1 MDRRRKI
8 LTNHYE
14 MTVHEAIK
22 DVVEKNNCTV
32 FPKVRVADALD
43 IDRSGIENEAYSY
56 ALKAHFDFL
65 IADKSS
71 LTKFAVE
78 FDGPSH
84 DTPEAQRK
92 DDLKNRICEKLG
104 LPLLRITANYLEEE
118 NESMSLLAWLI
129 DVWFIF
135 EAFLEAQEAGN
146 ILPDESF
153 DYMFSSFDYFRRYRA
168 MLWAAHRDGK
178 LKSPPVTN
186 VHIYDSSSERFIAG
200 HFLELKDGTFVFGE
214 SLCRRNQLYPVGGDE
229 LASELAMVD
238 AVKKLIRLQY
248 GNYSPLSREAA
259 KARYVAYTNL
269 FNKDSLKYG
278 SFGCGSFPSE
288 T

>member
-8 LTNHYE
+8 LANHYE
-14 MTVHEAIK
+14 AAVHTAIK
-22 DVVEKNNCTV
+22 GVIEKNDCTV

-43 IDRSGIENEAYSY
+43 IDRSGIDNEAYSY

-71 LTKFAVE
+71 LAKFAVE

-84 DTPEAQRK
+84 DTLEVQRK
-92 DDLKNRICEKLG
+92 DALKNSICEKLG
-104 LPLLRITANYLEEE
+104 LPLLRVTADYLEEE

-135 EAFLEAQEAGN
+135 EVFLDAQEAGS
-146 ILPDESF
+146 IPLDEPF
-153 DYMFSSFDYFRRYRA
+153 GYAFSSFDYFQRHRA

-178 LKSPPVTN
+178 LKSPPVTH
-186 VHIYDSSSERFIAG
+186 VHAYDPASCRFISS
-200 HFLELKDGTFVFGE
+200 HFLELADGTFVLGE
-214 SLCRRNQLYPVGGDE
+214 SSCRRNELYPVDGDE

-248 GNYSPLSREAA
+248 GNYKPLSREVA
-259 KARYVAYTNL
+259 KVHYLEYTDHI
-269 FNKDSLKYG
+269 NKNGLKYG
-278 SFGCGSFPSE
+278 FGCGSFPSE